1 MGFNLDDEKD
11 YWGTNVSISDNYL
24 SFEWGGYAITITLSN
39 NEYKLNIESDLGK
52 SDSTILTRE

>member
-24 SFEWGGYAITITLSN
+24 SLSGVDMQ
-39 NEYKLNIESDLGK
+39 SQ
-52 SDSTILTRE
+52 